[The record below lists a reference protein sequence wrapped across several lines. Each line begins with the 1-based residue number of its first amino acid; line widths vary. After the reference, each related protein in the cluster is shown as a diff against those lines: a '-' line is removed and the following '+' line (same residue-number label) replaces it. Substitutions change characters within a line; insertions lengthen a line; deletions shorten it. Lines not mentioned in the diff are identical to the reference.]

1 MKGEKYT
8 KISIIGGAGAVG
20 ATTAYAIT
28 MAGLANELVLVDINR
43 DKTQGEALDLNHG
56 AAFIEP
62 VKVIAGDYEDTKDSD
77 IVIITAGVAQKPGGE
92 TRLQL
97 TKRNVDIF
105 KTIIPEVVKYSPDCI
120 LLVVSNPVDILS
132 YVAYALSGF
141 PKERVIGSGT
151 VLDTSRLKYEIS
163 SRFNV
168 DARDV
173 ITYILGEH
181 GDTSFPAWSLTNING
196 IRIDEYAKLSN
207 IDYNE
212 EFRNSLHENVKNAA
226 YEIINKKGA
235 TYYAIGLSVA
245 HIVESILRDKKCIL
259 PVSTLVNDY
268 YGVDDV
274 YLGVPCIVGKNG
286 VEKVLKVELDEEEIN
301 NLNKSAEVLK
311 TILNDS
317 FLEYQKVN

>member
-1 MKGEKYT
+1 MVQRLHT

-20 ATTAYAIT
+20 ATTAYAIILN
-28 MAGLANELVLVDINR
+28 GLVNELVLVDINK
-43 DKTQGEALDLNHG
+43 DKTEGEVLDLSHG

-77 IVIITAGVAQKPGGE
+77 IVIITAGVAQKPGE

-105 KTIIPEVVKYSPDCI
+105 KTIIPEVVKYSPNSI
-120 LLVVSNPVDILS
+120 LLVISNPVDILS
-132 YVAYALSGF
+132 YVAYTLSGF

-163 SRFNV
+163 KRFNV

-173 ITYILGEH
+173 TTYILGEH
-181 GDTSFPAWSLTNING
+181 GDTGFPAWSLTNIKG
-196 IRIDEYAKLSN
+196 IKIDEYAKLAN
-207 IDYNE
+207 VEYDE
-212 EFRNSLHENVKNAA
+212 KFRKDVHERVKNAA

-235 TYYAIGLSVA
+235 TYYAIGLSA
-245 HIVESILRDKKCIL
+245 TKIVEAILRDKKCIL

-268 YGVDDV
+268 YDADDI
-274 YLGVPCIVGKNG
+274 YLGVPCIIGRNG
-286 VEKVLKVELDEEEIN
+286 VEKVLKVKLDEEEIDN
-301 NLNKSAEVLK
+301 FNKSAEVLK
-311 TILNDS
+311 TTLYES
-317 FLEYQKVN
+317 FFQYLEVQ